1 MLDSLSIIEK
11 DIETFKLD
19 IENLKKKQVGLEE
32 KVNAMTE
39 TVDINFD
46 RGKDLQLL
54 MDRHEQYSR
63 KSSVRINGVVE
74 QNDEDIESVIINT
87 QKKGS
92 VLRLCKMKL
101 ILYIV

>member
-1 MLDSLSIIEK
+1 MLDRLSIIEK

-54 MDRHEQYSR
+54 MDRHEHYSR

-74 QNDEDIESVIINT
+74 RNDEDIESVIINT
-87 QKKGS
+87 LKKGS